1 MPASYILFVTHTSP
15 SPHHYIAYIVM
26 VKVLLNNVV
35 IAETDKFEVVE
46 NNKYF
51 PPESLKKD
59 YFNDSATQ
67 CVGFSFPF

>member
-1 MPASYILFVTHTSP
+1 
-15 SPHHYIAYIVM
+15 M
-26 VKVLLNNVV
+26 VKVLLNNTV

-59 YFNDSATQ
+59 YFKDSATQ
-67 CVGFSFPF
+67 CVGLSFPF

>member
-1 MPASYILFVTHTSP
+1 
-15 SPHHYIAYIVM
+15 M
-26 VKVLLNNVV
+26 VKVILNNVV

-67 CVGFSFPF
+67 CVGSSFPF